1 MRKQNQSEEKTNI
14 WQAQQ
19 IIANPRATDTP
30 KKTKKKNPKPKPNLK
45 TDGSKPNPR
54 MAAKIEIKN
63 RETELITSASASNSS
78 NIDHRQ
84 SDWRLVVASASPIG
98 SEIGI
103 AQIGSEIPS
112 SPSPYRLD
120 VLPSPTAPP
129 FGLSLPT
136 PSTLRYF
143 IFTLHFSSLWLSL
156 FL

>member
-1 MRKQNQSEEKTNI
+1 M
-14 WQAQQ
+14 
-19 IIANPRATDTP
+19 IANPWATDTP
-30 KKTKKKNPKPKPNLK
+30 KKKKNPKPKPKPNLK
-45 TDGSKPNPR
+45 TDGSKANPR
-54 MAAKIEIKN
+54 MAAKIEIRN

-136 PSTLRYF
+136 PSTL
-143 IFTLHFSSLWLSL
+143 SLLYTFLLSDSL
-156 FL
+156 FFSNGFLSTLTSLYLFLSSEE